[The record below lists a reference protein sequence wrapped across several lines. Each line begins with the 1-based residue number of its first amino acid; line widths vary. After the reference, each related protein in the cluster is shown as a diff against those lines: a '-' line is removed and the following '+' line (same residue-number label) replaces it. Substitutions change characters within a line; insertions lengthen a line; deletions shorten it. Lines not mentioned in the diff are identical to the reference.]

1 MVRCSDRLQ
10 VSNVII
16 IYNFLVIINYDVLL
30 IEVNNDNIV
39 IQSNKYYNCVR
50 SPTIRITECFPSL
63 LENVTQL
70 RGN

>member
-30 IEVNNDNIV
+30 IEVNNDNISV

-63 LENVTQL
+63 LENVTQ
-70 RGN
+70 